1 MYSSKPMI
9 FVVISVIVVALV
21 YNSSSTS
28 NVFVQGKPV
37 AGGHIDCNLGEIYG
51 TITCCWYEEVVRY
64 GILTSKYVCQT
75 CTEDGTNCGPI
86 EDWRAN
92 KGGDD
97 VTGPLEKEGVLQ
109 PLTPPRSVPPTVGE
123 NILQQ
128 DLEVLEQTPSQGLP
142 PLKQGQGVLPQ
153 DGVLEQ
159 APADQGAAELP
170 PTITEETQPAIVE
183 EEPSAPVCQGG
194 LEFNED
200 LGFCVPEDCP
210 EGQVLD
216 EESGICVLEEPE
228 TAEEEPAQSDPEEEQ
243 PPEESDGSEDNS
255 GDN

>member
-1 MYSSKPMI
+1 MQRKSLI
-9 FVVISVIVVALV
+9 FVVISAILAALV
-21 YNSSSTS
+21 YNPSSIS

-37 AGGHIDCNLGEIYG
+37 YGAYIDCDLGEIYG
-51 TITCCWYEEVVRY
+51 TITCCWEEQFPDYQAR
-64 GILTSKYVCQT
+64 VCQT
-75 CTEDGTNCGPI
+75 CHEDGTNCGPI
-86 EDWRAN
+86 VKTSEEPP
-92 KGGDD
+92 K
-97 VTGPLEKEGVLQ
+97 
-109 PLTPPRSVPPTVGE
+109 PPRSVPPTAGE

-128 DLEVLEQTPSQGLP
+128 DLGVLEQTPSQGLP

-170 PTITEETQPAIVE
+170 PTTTEETQPATVE

-194 LEFNED
+194 LEFNEN

-228 TAEEEPAQSDPEEEQ
+228 AAEDPAQSEPQEEQ
-243 PPEESDGSEDNS
+243 SEPEQPEQQSSEGDGSQDN
-255 GDN
+255 GNNDDN

>member
-1 MYSSKPMI
+1 MCSSAKNGKRLITMFI
-9 FVVISVIVVALV
+9 HKQAMQRRSLILVVIPALVIVYGSFSELA
-21 YNSSSTS
+21 
-28 NVFVQGKPV
+28 QGKPV
-37 AGGHIDCNLGEIYG
+37 AGEYIDCNLGEIYG

-86 EDWRAN
+86 EDWRAI

-97 VTGPLEKEGVLQ
+97 VKGPLGKEGVLQ

-128 DLEVLEQTPSQGLP
+128 DLGVLEQTPSQGLP

-159 APADQGAAELP
+159 EPADQEAVEPPTTEGTQP
-170 PTITEETQPAIVE
+170 PTIEQ
-183 EEPSAPVCQGG
+183 EP
-194 LEFNED
+194 
-200 LGFCVPEDCP
+200 VPCP

-243 PPEESDGSEDNS
+243 PSEESGSEEDNGS
-255 GDN
+255 N

>member
-1 MYSSKPMI
+1 MYSSKPVI
-9 FVVISVIVVALV
+9 FVVISVLVAALL
-21 YNSSSTS
+21 YGSFSE
-28 NVFVQGKPV
+28 FAQGKPV
-37 AGGHIDCNLGEIYG
+37 AGGHIECDLGEIYG

-64 GILTSKYVCQT
+64 GIPTSKYVCQT

-86 EDWRAN
+86 EDWRAI

-97 VTGPLEKEGVLQ
+97 VKGPLGKEGVLQ

-128 DLEVLEQTPSQGLP
+128 DLGVLEQTPSQGLP

-170 PTITEETQPAIVE
+170 PPATEQTQPATVE
-183 EEPSAPVCQGG
+183 EEQSVPVCQEG
-194 LEFNED
+194 LEFNEN
-200 LGFCVPEDCP
+200 LGFCVPTECP
-210 EGQVLD
+210 DGQVLD
-216 EESGICVLEEPE
+216 EQTGVCVLEEPE
-228 TAEEEPAQSDPEEEQ
+228 VAEEEPEQQSEPEEQDQQQ
-243 PPEESDGSEDNS
+243 PTEEEENSDDNP
-255 GDN
+255 N